1 MRLPQSSLILYLIF
15 AQDFAYASSFFYCTT
30 FIFPYY
36 RLFFFATIL
45 WEWYN
50 GGISKHKRARDGERY
65 AYEGSQME
73 QNTETKTETKLK
85 PEEMPEYQD
94 KLSQS
99 LIRGWR
105 KQFPEWT
112 DERIIEELEA
122 L

>member
-1 MRLPQSSLILYLIF
+1 
-15 AQDFAYASSFFYCTT
+15 
-30 FIFPYY
+30 
-36 RLFFFATIL
+36 
-45 WEWYN
+45 
-50 GGISKHKRARDGERY
+50 
-65 AYEGSQME
+65 ME

-94 KLSQS
+94 KLSQR